1 MSHSVSS
8 PAAESG
14 SPVPG
19 ADGRQTRRKA
29 DGVYAVMLNRLISQE
44 IGPGQRITVYGIS
57 RDLRVSQTPVREALT
72 RLESDGLVTKIHL
85 VGYRATDQLTRK
97 QFEDLF
103 EVRLLLE
110 PVLAAKAAL
119 NRTDEQRDAML
130 DCAAVMRQMASKP
143 VLPTYGEFALEDAKL
158 HDLVAV
164 SAGNEIARES
174 LSRLHPH
181 LHLFRLYYHERVPP
195 MTLMEHQLVVDA
207 IVSQSPD
214 AARIAMEQ
222 HLDRSRVRLGV
233 AFD

>member
-1 MSHSVSS
+1 VL
-8 PAAESG
+8 G
-14 SPVPG
+14 TNG
-19 ADGRQTRRKA
+19 GQTRRKA

-44 IGPGQRITVYGIS
+44 IGPGQRITVDGVS
-57 RDLRVSQTPVREALT
+57 RDLQVSQTPVREALT
-72 RLESDGLVTKIHL
+72 RLESDGLVIKIHL

-110 PVLAAKAAL
+110 PALAAKAAL

-130 DCAAVMRQMASKP
+130 ACAAVMKQMTAKS

-158 HDLVAV
+158 HDLVAL
-164 SAGNEIARES
+164 SGGNELARES

-181 LHLFRLYYHERVPP
+181 LHLFRLYYHDRVPLK
-195 MTLMEHQLVVDA
+195 TLEEHQLVVDA
-207 IVSQSPD
+207 IVSQDPE

-222 HLDRSRVRLGV
+222 HLDRSRVRLRV
-233 AFD
+233 VFD